1 MKRKYLLQVLFW
13 LFVTGIMVQS
23 GTALAANVYRVNR
36 YGELTYYSGSPFVTI
51 RSDTSAI
58 YQHAFDG
65 VRTTGF
71 SVSSGNPYFKTI
83 GGVLYSKD
91 GTLLLR
97 CPTEKTGTITIPSTV
112 KKIAVGAFKDCSK
125 LSRVFIPDS
134 VKVIGEACFDNCSA
148 LRSIRISGRLEK
160 ISDDCFMGCCS
171 LTSIVIPTSV
181 REIGDR
187 AFYRCQSLKNV
198 SLPDSVNRFGNRV
211 FTECVDLTTVRVSKN
226 MDTIGNRS
234 FENCTRLKTVNNTGG
249 IEEIG
254 NRAFYN
260 CVNLKTMNFP
270 DKLDRIGWQAFRNCV
285 ALGTVLIPRKTE
297 HINKD
302 AFMGA
307 ASRFIVDGSNPNYSS
322 INGMLMSESKETL
335 IQAPAMEMG
344 DLKIP
349 NGTKR
354 IMSNALVNGQYSS
367 VSLPEGITE
376 IYRRQF
382 KNCDKLKILYL
393 PSSLQQIKGSSYD
406 STNLGLDCLEKIL
419 VSEGNSAYQS
429 VDGAVYTADGKVLA
443 FYPYGRRGSLRLPD
457 ACKKIGNQIKE
468 NKLSSIHVS
477 SQNKYFTSVHGV
489 LYDLRG
495 KKIKCFPMNKKTYK
509 IPKTLKSID
518 YLYRVKKDM
527 KCKAIQVASG
537 NKTFYSKGGVIFEK
551 GSHTLAF
558 YPTKK
563 KGSYKVPVSTRYINA
578 RAFEEAH
585 YITSL
590 TITKNINRKGGTTY
604 YFNRCHSLKNIDVKQ
619 GELNYIS
626 MSFSGCNKLK
636 SISFPSNI
644 MTTDLWGLPE
654 GVTIRGWQNTQA
666 KESAERAKGKFV
678 SLGTIP
684 PVITGGRVRKIID
697 KYQLC
702 WNASRGVSGYQVYT
716 VYNTIADLKGSGST
730 SCFIKDIYE
739 YDTIYIRAYR
749 IVKGKKV
756 YGKAKAVSI
765 S

>member
-1 MKRKYLLQVLFW
+1 MKRKHVLQILFW
-13 LFVTGIMVQS
+13 LFVTGVMFQS
-23 GTALAANVYRVNR
+23 GTAQAANVYRVNR
-36 YGELTYYSGSPFVTI
+36 YGELTYYSGSPSVTI

-58 YQHAFDG
+58 YDHAFDG
-65 VRTTGF
+65 VRTTRF

-97 CPTEKTGTITIPSTV
+97 CPTEKTGSVTVPSTV
-112 KKIAVGAFKDCSK
+112 KKISAGAFKDCSK

-134 VKVIGEACFDNCSA
+134 VNVIGAGCFEDCSA
-148 LRSIRISGRLEK
+148 LRSVRISGRLEK
-160 ISDDCFMGCCS
+160 LPDDCFEGCS
-171 LTSIVIPTSV
+171 SMTGIVIPASV
-181 REIGDR
+181 REIGDS
-187 AFYRCQSLKNV
+187 AFDRCQSLKSV
-198 SLPDSVNRFGNRV
+198 SLPDSVKSFGSRV
-211 FTECVDLTTVRVSKN
+211 FAECVGLTTVRVSKN
-226 MDTIGNRS
+226 MDTIGSRS
-234 FENCTRLKTVNNTGG
+234 FQNCTSLKTVSNTGG
-249 IEEIG
+249 IEDIG

-260 CVNLKTMNFP
+260 CVNLKTMNFS

-297 HINKD
+297 RIDKD

-307 ASRFIVDGSNPNYSS
+307 ASRFIVDGSNPNYASS
-322 INGMLMSESKETL
+322 NGMLMSESKETL
-335 IQAPAMEMG
+335 IQAPVMEKG
-344 DLKIP
+344 NLIIP

-354 IMSNALVNGQYSS
+354 ITANALVNGQYSS
-367 VSLPEGITE
+367 ISLPEGITE
-376 IYRRQF
+376 IYKRQF
-382 KNCDKLKILYL
+382 KNCDKLKTIYL
-393 PSSLQQIKGSSYD
+393 PASLMNIRGSGYDSYD
-406 STNLGLDCLEKIL
+406 LGLNSLEKIS
-419 VSEGNSAYQS
+419 VPKSNTAYQS
-429 VDGAVYTADGKVLA
+429 LDGAVYTADGKAMV
-443 FYPYGRRGSLRLPD
+443 FYPYGRKGSLRLPD
-457 ACKKIGNQIKE
+457 ACKKIGGQMRE
-468 NKLSSIHVS
+468 NKLSSISVS
-477 SQNKYFTSVHGV
+477 SKNKYFTSVHGV

-518 YLYRVKKDM
+518 YLYRVKEDM
-527 KCKAIQVASG
+527 KCKAIQVASS
-537 NKTFYSKGGVIFEK
+537 NKTFYSKGGVVFEK

-563 KGSYKVPVSTRYINA
+563 KGSYKVPVSTRYIDSH
-578 RAFEEAH
+578 AFEEAH
-585 YITSL
+585 YITAL
-590 TITKNINRKGGTTY
+590 TITKNVGRSGGTTY
-604 YFNRCHSLKNIDVKQ
+604 YFDKCRNLQKIDVKQ

-684 PVITGGRVRKIID
+684 PVITGGRVKKIID
-697 KYQLC
+697 KYQLS
-702 WNASRGVSGYQVYT
+702 WNASRGASGYQIYT
-716 VYNTIADLKGSGST
+716 VSNTIADLKGSGST
-730 SCFIKDIYE
+730 TCFIKDIYE

-765 S
+765 